1 MRDAPSPASDHLD
14 HEWPEPLDPTG
25 SHLSES
31 DFAAW
36 FRRAHEPVEL
46 GRLGPYDLLGEIGHG
61 AQGTVFR
68 ARQPGTKR
76 EVVLKRLAAGAFATP
91 RMRARFE
98 REVEAL
104 AALRHPN
111 IVTVHATE
119 VVEGQPVLVMEWVD
133 GAPIDRWAAKQ
144 RTTASVLSTFIAV
157 CDAVHHAHQHG
168 VIHCDLKPS
177 NVLVDRAGQPHV
189 LDFGLARLV
198 APDAGRAGATL
209 SEGFV
214 GTPAYAS
221 PEQVSGKRAEID
233 ARSDV
238 FSLGV
243 MLYEVLTGRW
253 PFAAPGERGPSTVLS
268 DVFDAI
274 RTADPPPPS
283 RFGGALGSEID
294 AVVLKAIARRPA
306 ERYASADA
314 LAEDLRRHLSGR
326 TVLAHPP
333 TALYQLRKLAGR
345 HRVAF
350 TFAAIIACSLLTVAV
365 ISSTLAIQLAAQHE
379 ATKRAQAQADAART
393 RAEAETQKVLATNTF
408 LVELLSTDD
417 PVLKLRPD
425 LRLREMLDEGGR
437 LLDAGALAD
446 HPEVEAAV
454 RTTLGRTYTNLSL
467 ERQGEPHLRRA
478 WELLNTR
485 PDADRG
491 ALAETE
497 LRLAI
502 CLCEQRKFDEGIALH
517 RRALAL
523 LRGQDPRDDSKVM
536 RALWALA
543 TALRD
548 QGVYEE
554 AESLSREALAISLRL
569 FGPRDARTAESHF
582 RLGFVLSL
590 TGNLTQAE
598 EELSAALKMQRELLG
613 ERHPACGESLLRL
626 GRTRLR
632 LKQYEQGEALLRES
646 LALLTDSVG
655 PEHPRTSRAR
665 NHLASWLAHT
675 ARHDEAEAL
684 YAESAAHA
692 QQYYGCRNSS
702 VAYALSRQAAVRA
715 QRGDLAGA
723 AELHREALTILFDD
737 LDEDH
742 PLAQAQRLALADVL
756 VQQDSFAD
764 AESVL
769 LDAYASANRGGEA
782 GPPAVRPVLERLVQV
797 YEKWSQIEPDAER
810 SAREADWRARLKAN
824 ETASSSEWHGPAL
837 DPGTTFDP

>member
-1 MRDAPSPASDHLD
+1 MPDASSHISDRLD
-14 HEWPEPLDPTG
+14 DGYTKAIDPMG

-36 FRRAHEPVEL
+36 FRRAHAPVAL
-46 GRLGPYDLLGEIGHG
+46 GRLGPYELLAEIGHG

-76 EVVLKRLAAGAFATP
+76 DVVIKRLAAGSFATP

-98 REVEAL
+98 REIEVL
-104 AALRHPN
+104 AALRHPS

-119 VVEGQPVLVMEWVD
+119 VLEGQPVLVMEWID
-133 GAPIDRWAAKQ
+133 GAPIDRWAAGQ
-144 RTTASVLSTFIAV
+144 AEMQTVLRTFVAV

-177 NVLVDRAGQPHV
+177 NVLVDREGRPHV

-198 APDAGRAGATL
+198 APQAGVAGATL
-209 SEGFV
+209 SDGFV

-221 PEQVSGKRAEID
+221 PEQIAGRRSEID

-243 MLYEVLTGRW
+243 MLYEMLTGRW
-253 PFAAPGERGPSTVLS
+253 PFAAAGERRPSAVLQ
-268 DVFDAI
+268 DLFDAV
-274 RTADPPPPS
+274 RTNDPPAPS
-283 RFGGALGSEID
+283 KSCVRCGSEID
-294 AVVLKAIARRPA
+294 AVVLKAIARRP
-306 ERYASADA
+306 EDRYASADA
-314 LAEDLRRHLSGR
+314 LAEDLRRYLGGQ

-345 HRVAF
+345 HRFAF
-350 TFAAIIACSLLTVAV
+350 ISAAVIACSLLTVAV
-365 ISSTLAIQLAAQHE
+365 VSTTSAIQLAAQRKAAEH
-379 ATKRAQAQADAART
+379 ARAQADAART
-393 RAEAETQKVLATNTF
+393 RAEAEARKVLATNTF
-408 LVELLSTDD
+408 LVELLSTSD
-417 PVLKLRPD
+417 PVLKLRPEM
-425 LRLREMLDEGGR
+425 RLRELLDEGGR

-446 HPEVEAAV
+446 HPAVEAAV
-454 RTTLGRTYTNLSL
+454 RTTIGRTYTNLKL

-478 WELLNTR
+478 FELLNTL

-502 CLCEQRKFDEGIALH
+502 CLSEQRKFAEGIALH

-543 TALRD
+543 TAVRD
-548 QGVYEE
+548 QGIYEE

-569 FGPRDARTAESHF
+569 FGPRDVHTAESHF
-582 RLGFVLSL
+582 RLGFVLSQTRDL
-590 TGNLTQAE
+590 AQAGH
-598 EELSAALKMQRELLG
+598 ELSTALKLQRELLG

-626 GRTRLR
+626 GQVRLR
-632 LKQYEQGEALLRES
+632 LEQYEEGEALLRES
-646 LALLTDSVG
+646 LALLADAVG

-665 NHLASWLAHT
+665 NHLAAWLART
-675 ARHDEAEAL
+675 GRYDEAEVL
-684 YAESAAHA
+684 YAQTAAHTER
-692 QQYYGCRNSS
+692 YYGCRDSN
-702 VAYALSRQAAVRA
+702 VAHALSNQATVRV

-723 AELHREALTILFDD
+723 AELHGEALTILCDD
-737 LDEDH
+737 LGEDD
-742 PLAQAQRLALADVL
+742 PSAQTQRLALADVL
-756 VQQDSFAD
+756 VQRAGFAD

-769 LDAYASANRGGEA
+769 LEAYASACRSNEA
-782 GPPAVRPVLERLVQV
+782 APFAVRPVVQRLVEL
-797 YEKWSQIEPDAER
+797 YERWSQSEPDAER
-810 SAREADWRARLKAN
+810 AAREADWRARLIAY
-824 ETASSSEWHGPAL
+824 EAPSSSETNEPTP
-837 DPGTTFDP
+837 DP